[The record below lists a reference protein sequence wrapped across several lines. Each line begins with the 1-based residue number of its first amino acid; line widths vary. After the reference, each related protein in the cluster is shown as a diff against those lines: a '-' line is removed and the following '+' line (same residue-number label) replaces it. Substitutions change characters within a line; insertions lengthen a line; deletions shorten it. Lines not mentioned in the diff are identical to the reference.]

1 MKRGGL
7 ATTPPIAWVC
17 PLVPL
22 CAHQSPPI
30 PKCARVLTAPPPSLA
45 QRVLTASRGHTTT
58 AHDEVVTPPAASF
71 PAMWWAHHLQI
82 SLRCGG
88 HTTTNFVVVAPPPTV
103 GVTPPPA
110 CFSAMWWAHHHQIS
124 LRCGGHTTSSLFPC
138 DVVGAPP
145 PNFPATWWSH
155 HHQQPVAL
163 RCGGR
168 TTTNCGGY
176 TATSLFYTM
185 WWSHHHQIS
194 LRCGGPPFPRP
205 LCPRVSARDHST
217 ATVTCPVSAHSAV
230 AVTSPSPV
238 PAHARSITIN
248 PTDARHVRTIAPPLL
263 LHSPSLVLAGAGVCV
278 SPPPPH
284 LVSACAPLSNV
295 PPLH

>member
-124 LRCGGHTTSSLFPC
+124 LRRGGHTTTSSQLPC
-138 DVVGAPP
+138 DVVVAPP
-145 PNFPATWWSH
+145 LTVVVTPP
-155 HHQQPVAL
+155 PVCSI

-168 TTTNCGGY
+168 TITK
-176 TATSLFYTM
+176 F
-185 WWSHHHQIS
+185 
-194 LRCGGPPFPRP
+194 RCGVVDHLFPDPCVHVCR
-205 LCPRVSARDHST
+205 RV
-217 ATVTCPVSAHSAV
+217 
-230 AVTSPSPV
+230 
-238 PAHARSITIN
+238 IT
-248 PTDARHVRTIAPPLL
+248 APP
-263 LHSPSLVLAGAGVCV
+263 PSLAQ
-278 SPPPPH
+278 
-284 LVSACAPLSNV
+284 
-295 PPLH
+295 